1 VASLTQRSLAGL
13 GTDESVWVGSTALRD
28 VTPLTLGVPTSGRV
42 VVVAPHP
49 DDEVLGAGGTTALLV
64 SRGATVVLVA
74 VTDGEAS
81 APEQADTLRTLR
93 PLESA
98 KAAETLGTTPCLTHR
113 LGLRDGAVA
122 AADVE
127 SALRPLLEPG
137 DLLLAPWVCDGHPD
151 HEQTGLG
158 AEQACRVSD
167 VELLEYLV
175 WAWHWARPSDI
186 PWERCG
192 RVDFDDLGTAR
203 KRRAV
208 QCFTS
213 QLTGPR
219 PILSKRT
226 VVRLTRH
233 FEVLVAP

>member
-1 VASLTQRSLAGL
+1 VAALTQRSLAGG
-13 GTDESVWVGSTALRD
+13 GTDESVWVSCTDLRD
-28 VTPLTLGVPTSGRV
+28 VQSLTLDLPDSGRV

-49 DDEVLGAGGTTALLV
+49 DDEVLGPGGTTALLA

-81 APEQADTLRTLR
+81 APERADALRTLR

-98 KAAETLGTTPCLTHR
+98 KAAETLGTTPRITHR
-113 LGLRDGAVA
+113 LGLPDGGVA

-127 SALRPLLEPG
+127 SALRSLLEPG

-158 AEQACRVSD
+158 AEQASRVGG
-167 VELLEYLV
+167 VGLLEYLV
-175 WAWHWARPSDI
+175 WAWHWAGPSDI

-192 RVDFDDLGTAR
+192 RVEFDDLATAR

-208 QCFTS
+208 RCFAS

-219 PILSKRT
+219 PILSRRT
-226 VVRLTRH
+226 VDRLTRNY
-233 FEVLVAP
+233 EVLVTP